1 MGILQYITTQ
11 CDQLTATAGPTVQQ
25 SGIQIVLALAT
36 IMMVW
41 FGIQEAIASA
51 QGGPGFSMVKFLDF
65 AMLIVFAYTMVTY
78 YDSNIPGLGFSLRSF
93 IRDGTNALV
102 HDIGYDTQNNV
113 IDQVKTATAQIGGVI
128 PGFTNYYA
136 KFVMGMMTF
145 LLSALSASAIFIL
158 AYGAIGAT
166 IVGLLGPIF
175 IPFLVIRKLDFLFWG
190 WFKAF
195 LAFSF
200 YKVVTAATLSVV
212 STVFTD
218 YFTQHF
224 DPNYPAHMV
233 EQFPII
239 MVLILVSI
247 FIITKIP
254 AMVATI
260 FSGHTGGHDA
270 GMGIATSIVMRAG
283 L

>member
-1 MGILQYITTQ
+1 MGLLQYITTQ
-11 CDQLTATAGPTVQQ
+11 CDQLTATAGPSVQQ
-25 SGIQIVLALAT
+25 SGVQIVIALAT

-65 AMLIVFAYTMVTY
+65 AMLIMFAYTMVAY
-78 YDSNIPGLGFSLRSF
+78 YDTAIPGLGFSFHSF
-93 IRDGTNALV
+93 IRDGTNGLV
-102 HDIGYDTQNNV
+102 QEIGYDTHTNV
-113 IDQVKTATAQIGGVI
+113 IDQVTAATAQLGGVMPTFI
-128 PGFTNYYA
+128 SFYA
-136 KFVMGMMTF
+136 KFVLGVMTV
-145 LLSALSASAIFIL
+145 LLSALSAFSIFIL

-166 IVGLLGPIF
+166 VVGLLGPVF

-200 YKVVTAATLSVV
+200 YKVVAAATLSVV
-212 STVFTD
+212 STVFAA

-224 DPNYPAHMV
+224 DPHNPTLIV
-233 EQFPII
+233 QNFPII
-239 MVLILVSI
+239 MVLVLVSI

-254 AMVATI
+254 LMVSTI
-260 FSGHTGGHDA
+260 FSGSTGGHDG
-270 GMGIATSIVMRAG
+270 GMGIATAIALKTG